1 MSLAQIRTRVD
12 SPGST
17 VSPAFDDDA
26 TKVVASTGEPNSV
39 QVIDRLTRI
48 LDCFSVG
55 NPRLRAADVAAR
67 TGLPSSTVA
76 RLMRTLVDR
85 NILQREG
92 ALHSI
97 GLRVTAW
104 SAAANAGSDLLVT
117 AGPLL
122 TRLRDTSGES
132 CGLYVR
138 QGTTRVSVFQVES
151 QKSIVYRGY
160 VGQVMPLS
168 AGAAGKVFMAFDPA
182 AHAAVLSEGLAGFT
196 EHSITSSE
204 ALAAELDVTRGR
216 GWAFSAQEREEGLNS
231 LAAPVFDAAGQIVAA
246 VAVGGPSFRLTAAR
260 AQSLATAVTDC
271 ARLISSG
278 MHWAG

>member
-1 MSLAQIRTRVD
+1 MTMADIATPVVSSDSAVGRTW
-12 SPGST
+12 
-17 VSPAFDDDA
+17 DDDA
-26 TKVVASTGEPNSV
+26 MEGIPAAGEPNSV
-39 QVIDRLTRI
+39 QVVDRVTRI

-55 NPRLRAADVAAR
+55 SPRLRAVDVAAH
-67 TGLPSSTVA
+67 TGLPNSTVS
-76 RLMRTLVDR
+76 RLLRTLVDR

-92 ALHSI
+92 ALYSI

-122 TRLRDTSGES
+122 TQLRDTSGES

-138 QGTTRVSVFQVES
+138 QGATRVSVFQVES

-182 AHAAVLSEGLAGFT
+182 AHAAVLNEGLSRFT
-196 EHSITSSE
+196 EHSITSPE
-204 ALAAELDVTRGR
+204 ALAEQLAVVRER
-216 GWAFSAQEREEGLNS
+216 GWAFAEQEREEGLNS
-231 LAAPVFDAAGQIVAA
+231 LAAPVFGAAGQIVAS
-246 VAVGGPSFRLTAAR
+246 VAIGGPSFRLTDAR
-260 AQSLATAVTDC
+260 AQALAAAVTDC
-271 ARLISSG
+271 TRLISFA